1 MYKSL
6 RGNVQIDFLEDQMIA
21 IKFMRAVSLLSVI
34 LIFSMMVFAQSNSGS
49 ITGVVTD
56 QNGAVVPNATVTV
69 TNQGT
74 NEKRTVQ
81 ADSDG
86 RYDVVALSTGVY
98 TIEATASGFQAQSIK
113 DLRLAVGA
121 RARANVVMA
130 VSGVAAVVT
139 VQGETRVDT
148 ETATVGDTITAARIS
163 DNPVNGRD
171 FTQLLATI
179 PGSVQTSH
187 QFNAS
192 INGIPSTFGGS
203 SVLVDGMDAGRVD
216 LNGTSNVLGRI
227 ESRVNRV
234 SMDSIQEIQ
243 VVENNYSAQYGMAL
257 GAVINPI
264 TKSGTNNFHGSAF
277 EFYRNE
283 GMDANDFFNNAAGF
297 PKSEFS
303 LNQFGGNFS
312 GPIKRDKVF
321 FFGNYEGV
329 RQDRGTL
336 LTAIV
341 PTQLFRASAVPAVL
355 PLIATLPLPTTP
367 ILIPSTGLPDPF
379 RGIYQEQKVGNLRE
393 DTGSFK
399 LDFVHTEK
407 SSFSGRYN
415 INDSDTETPY
425 GVGTDQTADGT
436 LRVQLFKFSHNY
448 VFNSNMVNEA
458 AFGINHNKTHAGAGP
473 STLPLVS
480 FLFGDQG
487 IANPGPAQ
495 FNQFRTN
502 AVYQFLDTLSW
513 VKNNHSLKFGADI
526 RLNRRA
532 AESITQDT
540 LQFLDLIRSDGLD
553 LQNNLP
559 FIMSRSGSPELH
571 YANENFGFFVQ
582 DDWKVHPRLSLN
594 LGLRYDV
601 STVSRERNGLLQNF
615 DPETLTF
622 SAVGAKVHNVDSNNF
637 GPRIG
642 FAWDIFG
649 KGKTILRGGYG
660 IFYNR
665 ELPASWGSPQVNSF
679 PNQSIDFITWIF
691 FCGAGN
697 WGYPVDPVALG
708 CGVRSAFAIDR
719 NLKTGKA
726 QHWSLNLQH
735 DFGIGTLSVGYVANR
750 VTDILTDGVVTP
762 LNINRQAEGR
772 PLSSAFGDV
781 FLVGNYPS
789 SDYHSL
795 QVNFK
800 RNLSR
805 NVRFNANYTWAHATD
820 DIVGFFRD
828 YQDPAHPER
837 EHASSDQDIR
847 HNFSFDAGY
856 DIPFQD
862 WFDGGPKWLVQGW
875 NVSTIIQ
882 ARTGFPVNITTQ
894 GGTFGGFSPRPDVVP
909 GVDPYD
915 SHETLPNGFVCNG
928 YSLPNCQF
936 NPDAFV
942 APQNGPYGNAGRNL
956 LRGPGFTQFDI
967 SVFKTTRFS
976 ESKSLQLRID
986 FFNIFN
992 KANFAEPSGGLT
1004 QPDLNSVR
1012 PPSFF
1017 GQSIVTVGN
1026 NLGGL
1031 LGFGGPRQIQ
1041 LSARFNF

>member
-1 MYKSL
+1 MK
-6 RGNVQIDFLEDQMIA
+6 GQ
-21 IKFMRAVSLLSVI
+21 KFMRALSLLSI
-34 LIFSMMVFAQSNSGS
+34 SIVFALSVFGQSNSGS
-49 ITGVVTD
+49 ITGVVSD
-56 QNGAVVPNATVTV
+56 PNGAAMPNVTVTI

-81 ADSDG
+81 TDSDG
-86 RYDVVALSTGVY
+86 RYEVVALPTGIY
-98 TIEATASGFQAQSIK
+98 TIEAAVSGFQTRSIK
-113 DLRLAVGA
+113 DLNLAVGE
-121 RARANVVMA
+121 RARADVAMA
-130 VSGVAAVVT
+130 VSGVDAVVT
-139 VQGETRVDT
+139 VEGETRVDS
-148 ETATVGDTITAARIS
+148 ETASIGDTITTARIS

-243 VVENNYSAQYGMAL
+243 VVEHNYSAQYGMAL

-264 TKSGTNNFHGSAF
+264 TKSGTNDFHGSLF

-283 GMDANDFFNNAAGF
+283 GLDANDYFNNAAGF
-297 PKSEFS
+297 PKSEFN
-303 LNQFGGNFS
+303 LHQFGGNFS
-312 GPIKRDKVF
+312 GPIKRDRVF

-336 LTAIV
+336 FTAIT
-341 PTQLFRASAVPAVL
+341 PTQAFRNAPATTQAARD
-355 PLIATLPLPTTP
+355 LIATLPLPTTP
-367 ILIPSTGLPDPF
+367 IIIPATGLPDPF
-379 RGIYQEQKVGNLRE
+379 RGIYQEQKVSELRE
-393 DTGSFK
+393 DTGSIK
-399 LDFVHTEK
+399 IDFIHNEK
-407 SSFSGRYN
+407 SSFSARYN
-415 INDSDTETPY
+415 INDSTSDVPY
-425 GVGTDQTADGT
+425 GVGTDQIADGT

-480 FLFGDQG
+480 FTFGDQG

-502 AVYQFLDTLSW
+502 AVYQFVDTLSW
-513 VKNNHSLKFGADI
+513 VKNDHSIKFGADI
-526 RLNRRA
+526 RLNRRS
-532 AESITQDT
+532 AESITQYT
-540 LQFLDLIRSDGLD
+540 LQFLDLIRADTLD

-559 FIMSRSGSPELH
+559 FIMSKSGNPELH

-582 DDWKVHPRLSLN
+582 DDWKIHPRLSLN

-601 STVSRERNGLLQNF
+601 STVSRERDGLLQNF

-622 SAVGAKVHNVDSNNF
+622 SAVGEKVHNADTNNW
-637 GPRIG
+637 GPRLG

-649 KGKTILRGGYG
+649 HGKTILRGGYG

-679 PNQSIDFITWIF
+679 PTQSIDFITWAF
-691 FCGAGN
+691 FCGAGS
-697 WGYPVDPVALG
+697 WGYQPPPAASPVDPAALG
-708 CGVRSAFAIDR
+708 CGVRSAFAIDPD
-719 NLKTGKA
+719 LKTGKA
-726 QHWSLNLQH
+726 QHWSLNVQH
-735 DFGIGTLSVGYVANR
+735 DFGFGILSVGYVANR

-762 LNINRQAEGR
+762 LNINRNVEGR

-789 SDYHSL
+789 SEYHSL
-795 QVNFK
+795 QVNFR

-805 NVRFNANYTWAHATD
+805 NVRFNANYTWGHATD

-828 YQDPAHPER
+828 YQDPAHPEL
-837 EHASSDQDIR
+837 EHASSDQDVR

-862 WFDGGPKWLVQGW
+862 WFENGPKWLVQGW
-875 NVSTIIQ
+875 NISTIIQ
-882 ARTGFPVNITTQ
+882 ARTGLPVNITTQ
-894 GGTFGGFSPRPDVVP
+894 GGVFGGFSPRPDVVP

-915 SHETLPNGFVCNG
+915 THELLPNGFQCNG
-928 YSLPNCQF
+928 YSLPHCQF
-936 NPDAFV
+936 NPEAFA
-942 APQNGPYGNAGRNL
+942 APAGTYGTAGRNL

-967 SVFKTTRFS
+967 SLFKTTWFS
-976 ESKSLQLRID
+976 ESKSLQLRVD

-992 KANFAEPSGGLT
+992 NANFAEPSGGLT

-1017 GQSIVTVGN
+1017 GQSTSTVGN